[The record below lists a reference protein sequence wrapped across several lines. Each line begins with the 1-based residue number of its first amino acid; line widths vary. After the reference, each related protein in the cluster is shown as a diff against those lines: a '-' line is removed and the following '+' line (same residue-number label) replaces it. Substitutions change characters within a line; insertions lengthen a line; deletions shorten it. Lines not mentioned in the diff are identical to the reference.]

1 MIRTPRAA
9 GAAAALVGLVVLTG
23 CSSSASETAS
33 SAATSAEASMA
44 SPVMSPVMPPVVL
57 DKTATTAKATVGNI
71 LDINVDTL
79 AGTTIDVDNPD
90 LLEVT
95 QAHETDGTQF
105 NPSAKALKAGTAV
118 ITVTNGDNTTRQ
130 ITVTITE

>member
-1 MIRTPRAA
+1 MIRTHRTA
-9 GAAAALVGLVVLTG
+9 GVVAILVGLVALTG
-23 CSSSASETAS
+23 CSSSASDTAS
-33 SAATSAEASMA
+33 SAATSAESSAA

-57 DKTATTAKATVGNI
+57 EKTATTATAKVGDI
-71 LDINVDTL
+71 LDINVNTL
-79 AGTTIDVDNPD
+79 AGTTIDVDQPD
-90 LLEVT
+90 LLEVS
-95 QAHETDGTQF
+95 QAHETDGTEF

>member
-1 MIRTPRAA
+1 MIRTHRTA
-9 GAAAALVGLVVLTG
+9 GAVAILVGLVALTG
-23 CSSSASETAS
+23 CSSSASDTAS
-33 SAATSAEASMA
+33 SAATSAESSMA
-44 SPVMSPVMPPVVL
+44 SPVFSPVMPPVVL
-57 DKTATTAKATVGNI
+57 EKTATTATAAVGNI
-71 LDINVDTL
+71 LDVNVDTL
-79 AGTTIDVDNPD
+79 AGTTIDVDKPD